1 MSEVEVKRVTDDLL
15 LGSQTLAAAG
25 QWTPALV
32 LAFCA
37 VDVCA
42 SLARDPNKP
51 WVRRQD
57 FIKWV
62 ARYILPVSVDLQC
75 TAEDL
80 YAARCGLV
88 HAYSSESSNR
98 VAGCARELVYVLPK
112 GSARHLLARP
122 GTVSAVYVDISV
134 LLDALAKG
142 VQSFLRELHTDAELG
157 ALVKRRTAEL
167 LRFCDDI

>member
-1 MSEVEVKRVTDDLL
+1 V
-15 LGSQTLAAAG
+15 A
-25 QWTPALV
+25 PALV

-42 SLARDPNKP
+42 SLARNPNKR
-51 WVRRQD
+51 WVERQD

-62 ARYILPVSVDLQC
+62 EGYILPASLDLQC

-80 YAARCGLV
+80 YAVRCGLV
-88 HAYSSESSNR
+88 HAYSSESRNR

-122 GTVSAVYVDISV
+122 GTVSTVYVDISV
-134 LLDALAKG
+134 LFDAVAKA
-142 VQSFLRELHTDAELG
+142 VQSFLYELHTDAELG
-157 ALVKRRTAEL
+157 TLVERRTAEL